1 MYTIRNVK
9 ESDHAI
15 LRDLAKKC
23 PPLDVHT
30 PYTYWVNAKYFGE
43 CSFIVESDGEPI
55 GYIMAVDTPSVVF
68 VWQIGILAEHHRKGL
83 SQKLIAACVEYAV
96 KVGKNMEVT
105 ISPDNV
111 ASYAA
116 FAHFCQKREMPI
128 KLLEE
133 ICVTDIEEQEFREV
147 ENRYYIMVPLPR
159 DFE

>member
-43 CSFIVESDGEPI
+43 CSFIVEWDGKPV

-68 VWQIGILAEHHRKGL
+68 VWQIGILAKHQRKGL

-96 KVGKNMEVT
+96 KVRKNMEVT
-105 ISPDNV
+105 IASDNV

-116 FAHFCQKREMPI
+116 FSSYCQNNDISFGLMEN
-128 KLLEE
+128 
-133 ICVTDIEEQEFREV
+133 ICVSDVEDKEFREI
-147 ENRYYIMVPLPR
+147 ENRYVMNVIA
-159 DFE
+159 EIKEK